1 MEQQAGT
8 TATAASDEAL
18 GRRRLPP
25 EERRDELLDAALA
38 AFSELGY
45 DRATLN
51 DVADRLG
58 VTKGC
63 LYHYFDSKEELLL
76 ELVRERM
83 LRDALAEAEWI
94 ETAGGSREEIL
105 RRVIGRIWER
115 LHEPGQI
122 ELVAL
127 MVEVLP
133 KVPEVGRLL
142 FDDVCSPKRRALRR
156 ALARDQEGPESAPAE
171 IHAAEIHAAA
181 EIIPYML
188 IGVALCHHLFRE
200 WEPIALEPER
210 VGEVVTALLLRGIDG
225 ACPSAESG
233 AA

>member
-1 MEQQAGT
+1 MEQQVDT
-8 TATAASDEAL
+8 VVTAASDEGL
-18 GRRRLPP
+18 HRRRLPP

-76 ELVRERM
+76 ELVRGRM
-83 LRDALAEAEWI
+83 LRHAVADEEWVEA
-94 ETAGGSREEIL
+94 ADGSTHEIL
-105 RRVIGRIWER
+105 RQLIGRTWER
-115 LHEPGQI
+115 LQEPGQI

-142 FDDVCSPKRRALRR
+142 FDNLCVPKRRVLRR
-156 ALARDQEGPESAPAE
+156 ALTRDPEGREAASAE
-171 IHAAEIHAAA
+171 IDAAA
-181 EIIPYML
+181 AIIPYML
-188 IGVALCHHLFRE
+188 IGVALCHHLFQERE
-200 WEPIALEPER
+200 PTSLGPVR
-210 VGEVVTALLLRGIDG
+210 LGELVTAMVLRGIDG
-225 ACPSAESG
+225 ACPSVERG